1 MYNVVDYK
9 LYSLNKLLC
18 GNKENMRNRKLGILR
33 HRDIHD
39 FGTLF
44 YHLKRFNKQYEKS
57 KQNVVFETI

>member
-9 LYSLNKLLC
+9 LYSLNKLLS

-33 HRDIHD
+33 HQDIHD

-44 YHLKRFNKQYEKS
+44 YYLKQFNKQYEKS